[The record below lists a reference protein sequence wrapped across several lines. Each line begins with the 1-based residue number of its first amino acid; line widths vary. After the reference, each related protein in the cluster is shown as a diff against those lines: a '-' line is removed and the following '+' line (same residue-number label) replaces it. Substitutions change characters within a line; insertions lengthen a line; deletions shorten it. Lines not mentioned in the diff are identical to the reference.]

1 MAVNAVIFDMDGLLI
16 DSEVYWW
23 QARCEF
29 AAAHDKPW
37 TMDDQRAAMG
47 RSTIEWAQ
55 VMHERLQLG
64 DMTLQTIMDDMISRI
79 NHKLEAKLPLLPGA
93 LEAVQLAASAYPVA
107 LASGSPTGIIRR
119 VMELTKLDSV
129 FRVQVY
135 GDDMARGKPHP
146 DIYLEA
152 AKQLGIA
159 PETCVALEDSG
170 NGVRSAHAAGMY
182 CIAIPTA
189 EFPLSDEVLA
199 LATVK
204 LNSLHD
210 FTLDLLKTLGQ

>member
-1 MAVNAVIFDMDGLLI
+1 MAVAAVIFDMDGLLI

-29 AAAHDKPW
+29 AAARGKTW

-47 RSTIEWAQ
+47 RSTIEWAH
-55 VMHERLQLG
+55 VMQERLEL
-64 DMTLQTIMDDMISRI
+64 DMTLQAIMDDMISRI
-79 NHKLEAKLPLLPGA
+79 NHKLEERLPLLPGA
-93 LEAVQLAASAYPVA
+93 VEAVQLAASAYPVA

-129 FRVQVY
+129 LRVQVY

-152 AKQLGIA
+152 AKQLGVA

-204 LNSLHD
+204 LNSLHE
-210 FTLDLLKTLGQ
+210 FTLDLLKTF